1 MTRLPRTKKTM
12 TIDGILLLNKPTGIS
27 SNRALQRTK
36 RLFKAE
42 KAGHTGCLDPLASGM
57 LPICLGEATKFSRF
71 FIEEDKRYTVEAR
84 LGITTTTGDAE
95 GEILSEKPVP
105 AFTSEEILN
114 AILRFI
120 GTQTQVPP
128 MYSAVKHNGKP
139 LYKLARRGIE
149 IPRKERTITIHEL
162 TLDHH
167 DKERLVMTV
176 TCSKGT
182 YIRTLVEDL
191 GNYLGCGAY
200 VTLLH
205 RIWVAPFQACPMV
218 SLDQLA
224 DEDNL
229 NEKYLTPIPDILSKL
244 LPAITLEPT
253 DATKFCR
260 GQVVTL
266 DLEKTLS
273 PVMLLDISGDFM
285 GIGEIADNR
294 LTVMRLLSS
303 AAEAA
308 RNPPKSAQIA
318 IS

>member
-1 MTRLPRTKKTM
+1 MIT
-12 TIDGILLLNKPTGIS
+12 DGILLLNKPTGLS
-27 SNRALQRTK
+27 SNRILQKTK
-36 RLFKAE
+36 RLLKAD

-57 LPICLGEATKFSRF
+57 LPICFGEATKFSRF
-71 FIEEDKRYTVEAR
+71 FIEEDKRYVVEAR

-95 GEILSEKPVP
+95 GDIVSEKPVP
-105 AFTSEEILN
+105 NFSTEAIEA
-114 AILRFI
+114 AILRFL
-120 GTQTQVPP
+120 GTQTQIPP

-162 TLDHH
+162 TLNEH

-191 GNYLGCGAY
+191 GHYLGCGAY

-205 RIWVAPFQACPMV
+205 RLWVAPFQAYPMV

-224 DEDNL
+224 AEDNS
-229 NEKYLTPIPDILSKL
+229 NEKHIIAISDILGKL
-244 LPAITLEPT
+244 LPAITLEPPQ
-253 DATKFCR
+253 ATMFCR

-266 DLEKTLS
+266 DLENPLS
-273 PVMLLDISGDFM
+273 PVMLLDVAGDFM

-294 LTVMRLLSS
+294 LTVMRLLSR

-318 IS
+318 LS